1 MSEVAYEEQGASQT
15 LDVGEESG
23 SAGETVQ
30 DALTLLH
37 DPLRRI
43 LVKELD
49 LLDRDR
55 SRERDLLAEEIK
67 AEQTYL
73 KERKGLAALSPGA
86 EYSQEEI
93 GRATDWL
100 RAQQDQLEKEEE
112 ALQQKLEQIQ
122 DGVKDQQRTIERWEQ
137 DLQELFNQL
146 RALPAELKKAGEL
159 VEQLRAT
166 LKDVESRGF
175 KARVDMLK
183 QDLEAAETRQKR
195 LSSQEKW
202 LDEAIEEGLT
212 GWREARATLRQM
224 VVGTD
229 TDEDKDSQE
238 DLEICIKQVNKMRKY
253 LQQHQDDLIQ
263 RYLEQQ
269 AQQ

>member
-1 MSEVAYEEQGASQT
+1 MSEVAYEEQGASQK
-15 LDVGEESG
+15 LDVSQESG
-23 SAGETVQ
+23 SAGEAAQ
-30 DALTLLH
+30 DALALLDDH
-37 DPLRRI
+37 LNQI
-43 LVKELD
+43 LTKELE
-49 LLDRDR
+49 LLDKDR

-67 AEQTYL
+67 AEQAYL
-73 KERKGLAALSPGA
+73 KERKSLAALSPGN

-112 ALQQKLEQIQ
+112 ALQQELEQIQ
-122 DGVKDQQRTIERWEQ
+122 DGVKDQQKTIERWEQ
-137 DLQELFNQL
+137 DLQELFKQL
-146 RALPAELKKAGEL
+146 HAWPAELEKAGEL

-175 KARVDMLK
+175 KGRVEMVK

-212 GWREARATLRQM
+212 SWREARATLRQM
-224 VVGTD
+224 VVGID
-229 TDEDKDSQE
+229 TDEDSQE
-238 DLEICIKQVNKMRKY
+238 DLEICIKQVNKMSKY